1 MAFNQAIRNPEIAFA
16 DLTTDTVSAMAQE
29 GDFSQAVFTD
39 AKGSSADLSKVTEKG
54 DNRAVR
60 VEGAGRIQTEG
71 KILYTT
77 EAVPWMENR
86 WYRLPRMGS
95 AILFSSRRKRERGK
109 SDGKDN
115 GKNRGSCQD
124 KRLCVPGV

>member
-1 MAFNQAIRNPEIAFA
+1 MLLQIAQETAFA
-16 DLTTDTVSAMAQE
+16 PAAFCAVSAMAQE

-77 EAVPWMENR
+77 EGCT
-86 WYRLPRMGS
+86 L
-95 AILFSSRRKRERGK
+95 
-109 SDGKDN
+109 DGESVVRTPED
-115 GKNRGSCQD
+115 
-124 KRLCVPGV
+124 GVSYIIFQ